1 MDELVENCGN
11 PVIIM
16 TTLDKVLISLAVFI
30 LLFTITMIVL
40 FCVFQAIP
48 DTLVNAVFG
57 VVSSETV
64 LTFLIWYLKRKGQK
78 NEKRHTEKTNK

>member
-1 MDELVENCGN
+1 MN
-11 PVIIM
+11 
-16 TTLDKVLISLAVFI
+16 TLDKVLISLAVFI
-30 LLFTITMIVL
+30 IIFTITIIIL

-78 NEKRHTEKTNK
+78 KNEKVNE

>member
-1 MDELVENCGN
+1 MMN
-11 PVIIM
+11 
-16 TTLDKVLISLAVFI
+16 TLDKVLISLAVFI
-30 LLFTITMIVL
+30 LIFTITMIVL

-78 NEKRHTEKTNK
+78 KNEKVNE

>member
-1 MDELVENCGN
+1 MNT
-11 PVIIM
+11 I
-16 TTLDKVLISLAVFI
+16 DKVLISLAVFI
-30 LLFTITMIVL
+30 IIFTITIIVL

-78 NEKRHTEKTNK
+78 KNEKVNE

>member
-1 MDELVENCGN
+1 
-11 PVIIM
+11 M
-16 TTLDKVLISLAVFI
+16 TTLDKILLFLSVFI

-78 NEKRHTEKTNK
+78 KNEKVNE

>member
-1 MDELVENCGN
+1 MN
-11 PVIIM
+11 
-16 TTLDKVLISLAVFI
+16 TLDKVLISLAVFI
-30 LLFTITMIVL
+30 IIFTITIIVL

-78 NEKRHTEKTNK
+78 KNEKVNE

>member
-1 MDELVENCGN
+1 MMN
-11 PVIIM
+11 
-16 TTLDKVLISLAVFI
+16 TLDKVLISLAVFI
-30 LLFTITMIVL
+30 IIFTITMIIL

-64 LTFLIWYLKRKGQK
+64 LTFLIWYLKRKGQRK
-78 NEKRHTEKTNK
+78 NEKVNE